1 MIVSV
6 LILAFVLLGFVAI
19 ATLVAFV
26 AYRVFHD
33 HVGIRSG
40 KIFHVRF
47 LHPSLLIEREG
58 S

>member
-1 MIVSV
+1 MIASV
-6 LILAFVLLGFVAI
+6 LAFALSGFMAI
-19 ATLVAFV
+19 PTLVAFF

-40 KIFHVRF
+40 EIFHVRF

>member
-6 LILAFVLLGFVAI
+6 LILAFVLSVFMTI
-19 ATLVAFV
+19 ATLVGFV

-40 KIFHVRF
+40 EIFHVRF
-47 LHPSLLIEREG
+47 LDPSLLIEKEG

>member
-6 LILAFVLLGFVAI
+6 LILAFVLSVFMAI
-19 ATLVAFV
+19 ATLVGFA

-40 KIFHVRF
+40 EIFHVKF
-47 LHPSLLIEREG
+47 LHPSLLIE
-58 S
+58 